1 MNRRFVVILL
11 ASVARLVAADEPLP
25 PAAMILDRYVEVTG
39 GKAAY
44 EMHKT
49 EIETGTVQFVALGL
63 KGTLSGYSA
72 EPDKHYS
79 TFDLEGVGKVEEGVS
94 GGVAW
99 ENSPLSGPRIKSG
112 EEKAQALREARFNAP
127 AHWREIYTKAETT
140 GVERVGEEDCYKVLL
155 TPAQGNAVTMYF
167 GKKSGL
173 MKKTTV
179 VAASQFGDLAAE
191 LIASEYREFGGVLAP
206 AKMTQKAAGQE
217 LTITINDV
225 KVNQEIPPDRFELP
239 AEVKA
244 LLNQPAK

>member
-1 MNRRFVVILL
+1 MNRRFVLILL
-11 ASVARLVAADEPLP
+11 ASVAPLLAADEPLP
-25 PAAMILDRYVEVTG
+25 PAATILDRYVEVTG

-44 EMHKT
+44 EKHKT
-49 EIETGTVQFVALGL
+49 EIETGTVQFAALGL

-94 GGVAW
+94 DSVAW

-112 EEKAQALREARFNAP
+112 EEKAQALRDARFNAP

-167 GKKSGL
+167 SKKSGL

-191 LIASEYREFGGVLAP
+191 LIASEYREFGGILTP
-206 AKMTQKAAGQE
+206 ATMTQKAAGQE
-217 LTITINDV
+217 FTITITDV
-225 KVNQEIPPDRFELP
+225 KVNQEIPPERFALP

-244 LLNQPAK
+244 LLDQPAK